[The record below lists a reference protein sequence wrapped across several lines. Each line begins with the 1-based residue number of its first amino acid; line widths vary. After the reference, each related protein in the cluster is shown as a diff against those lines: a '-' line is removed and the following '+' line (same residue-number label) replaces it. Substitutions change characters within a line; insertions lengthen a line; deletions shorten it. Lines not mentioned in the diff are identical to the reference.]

1 MTDRKPPSAPPPKL
15 PPGAGKG
22 LPDSVPSE
30 LLLGDKTSLKIRH
43 NGELYELRRTRQN
56 KLILTK

>member
-1 MTDRKPPSAPPPKL
+1 MTDKKPPTPLPQKL
-15 PPGAGKG
+15 PPGAGRG

-30 LLLGDKTSLKIRH
+30 LLLGEKTALKIRH
-43 NGELYELRRTRQN
+43 NGEVYELRRTRQN